1 MTIARGRLS
10 AALARI
16 ADAAPAP
23 LTVLLGS
30 TLFGAL
36 MALVAAIDLNDRN
49 QFLMPQWP
57 AVLVM
62 FFLGG
67 ALGFAPALWLSRL
80 LFGARQAIARS
91 MGATVIIALAT
102 HLALAALFALE
113 YRFFYAQWHAPAFT
127 LIWGFQFAFTTL
139 SAAYQFSVISF
150 SIYGLPGATIFLGF
164 GLWFG
169 RSSH

>member
-1 MTIARGRLS
+1 MTSGRGRLGE
-10 AALARI
+10 LFARLERTAPSPI
-16 ADAAPAP
+16 AV
-23 LTVLLGS
+23 LTGS
-30 TLFGAL
+30 PLFGAL
-36 MALVAAIDLNDRN
+36 AGLVAAIDLYDRN

-67 ALGFAPALWLSRL
+67 ALGFPPALWLSRL
-80 LFGARQAIARS
+80 VFGRRQAIART

-113 YRFFYAQWHAPAFT
+113 YRFYYAHWHAPAFT
-127 LIWGFQFAFTTL
+127 IIWGFQFAFTTL
-139 SAAYQFSVISF
+139 SAAYQFTVISF
-150 SIYGLPGATIFLGF
+150 SIYGFPGAAIFLGF

>member
-1 MTIARGRLS
+1 MTPARKRPTS
-10 AALARI
+10 FLARI
-16 ADAAPAP
+16 ANAAPAP

-30 TLFGAL
+30 PGFGAL
-36 MALVAAIDLNDRN
+36 MALVATLDLYDRN

-67 ALGFAPALWLSRL
+67 ALGFPPALWLSRL
-80 LFGARQAIARS
+80 ALGRRQPIART
-91 MGATVIIALAT
+91 MGATIVIALAT

-113 YRFFYAQWHAPAFT
+113 YRFYYAHWHAPAFT
-127 LIWGFQFAFTTL
+127 IIWGFQFAFTTL
-139 SAAYQFSVISF
+139 SAAYQFTVISF
-150 SIYGLPGATIFLGF
+150 SIYGWPGAAIFLGF